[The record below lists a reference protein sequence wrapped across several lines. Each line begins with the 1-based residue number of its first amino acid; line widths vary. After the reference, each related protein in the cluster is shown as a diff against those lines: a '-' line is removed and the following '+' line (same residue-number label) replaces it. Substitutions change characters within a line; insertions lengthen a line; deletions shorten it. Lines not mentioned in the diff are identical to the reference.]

1 MDDLKD
7 DLRTSMIIA
16 AFVGISWYIGA
27 EINTSLFILFKRRR
41 GLYFWSCALCS
52 WGVVLQPLCI
62 ILADFGVWTDLK
74 AAITFIYLTWLIMVV
89 PQSWL
94 LYSRLHLLLHH
105 DRVLRWIKAVL
116 LINSVVFSVPTIVIG
131 ILAQTTTTNPNLFHI
146 NLIWDRIQLTVFFVQ
161 ETALSV
167 LYIYHTRQYLR
178 DSSLLSQ
185 PPSLTQQPRPQ
196 PHRSPSTPSSALS
209 LRPVVETDEVLR
221 HLVYTNV
228 LVIALDVALLGVQY
242 ADLFYLQGAFKPC
255 VYGIKLKVEFAI
267 LNRLVEMV
275 RRRGGGGGGNMSY
288 PGGGD
293 QQLQQPSQQHRQP
306 SASSSL
312 RLSRDDHNSKSVASD
327 HIGLRALDGGVT
339 GGNVNAVRSQSQES
353 QAPIWQGQSRADAE
367 AWPRVYHVGI
377 AS

>member
-1 MDDLKD
+1 MVDLKD

-62 ILADFGVWTDLK
+62 ILADFGIWTDLK

-116 LINSVVFSVPTIVIG
+116 LVNSVVFSVPTIVVG

-161 ETALSV
+161 ETALSL

-185 PPSLTQQPRPQ
+185 PP
-196 PHRSPSTPSSALS
+196 PSSVLP

-275 RRRGGGGGGNMSY
+275 RRRGGGGGGGGGNMSY
-288 PGGGD
+288 PGGG
-293 QQLQQPSQQHRQP
+293 QQLQLPSQQHRQP

-327 HIGLRALDGGVT
+327 HIGLRALGGGVT
-339 GGNVNAVRSQSQES
+339 DGNVNAVRSQSQES
-353 QAPIWQGQSRADAE
+353 QAPIWHGQSRADAE
-367 AWPRVYHVGI
+367 AWPRVYHVGT